1 MSVHPWHQD
10 LWRELSQDRSKLP
23 HALLLHGPRGVGKR
37 NFALELARWL
47 LCESPSEDGA
57 CGVCKAC
64 GWFEQGAHPDF
75 KLVEPAAEAGKEE
88 EGGKKAGR
96 QIAISEI
103 RALGDFLGLASHQGG
118 WRVVLLHPAEAM
130 NQAAGNALLKTLE
143 EPPAN
148 VLLILI
154 AHQPRR
160 LLPTVLSRCRKQ
172 EMALPSRAQAEAWL
186 VANGA
191 DQAVDVLNEVGGA
204 PLLAMESA
212 EPARM
217 ERRRRFLET
226 LAAPDAG
233 ALSSLAQEFQQR
245 LDECWGWLT
254 RWLFDLLAIQAAG
267 TPRYFPEQSSVLER
281 LAKRMQPVAL
291 WNLQQE
297 LFNAGRWLRHPLNG
311 QLLLES
317 WLILYLDAMETGN
330 GR

>member
-1 MSVHPWHQD
+1 MSVHPWNRS
-10 LWRELSQDRSKLP
+10 LWQELTQERAKLP

-37 NFALELARWL
+37 DFALELARWL
-47 LCESPSEDGA
+47 LCESPTGDGA
-57 CGVCKAC
+57 CGTCKAC

-75 KLVEPAAEAGKEE
+75 KLVEPAAEAGKDE
-88 EGGKKAGR
+88 EGGKKAGK
-96 QIAISEI
+96 QIAIGDI

-172 EMALPSRAQAEAWL
+172 AMGLPSRAQAEEWL
-186 VANGA
+186 AASGA
-191 DQAVDVLNEVGGA
+191 EQAVEVLTEVGGA
-204 PLLAMESA
+204 PLLAMEYA
-212 EPARM
+212 DADRM
-217 ERRRRFLET
+217 ERRRRFLAA

-233 ALSSLAQEFQQR
+233 SLSTLAQEFQQR
-245 LDECWGWLT
+245 LEECWGWLT
-254 RWLFDLLAIQAAG
+254 RWLFDLLAVQAAG
-267 TPRYFPEQSSVLER
+267 APRYFPEQAGVLER
-281 LAKRMQPVAL
+281 LAKRTQPVAL
-291 WNLQQE
+291 WHLQRE
-297 LFNAGRWLRHPLNG
+297 LFGAGRWLRHPLNG

-317 WLILYLDAMETGN
+317 WLILYLDTMERGN
-330 GR
+330 G